1 MSKIRS
7 NLYTG
12 NILAAFSLITTS
24 NRC

>member
-7 NLYTG
+7 NLHTG